1 MKKEGL
7 PNGLTVLFEPKN
19 GNSVVVEVMVNV
31 GSNDEMPSER
41 GITHFIEHMVFEGT
55 KKRPTNRD
63 ISNEIEKIGGEF
75 NAYTT
80 NERTC
85 FYVKVLKKHFRIA
98 VEVLG
103 DILQHSQFNEEH
115 LQREKKVVLK
125 EIDMVHDDPR
135 LYQWILFQTHLF
147 LKNPAKYPTY
157 GDKKV
162 IRGLTREKVVEYF
175 KKYYI
180 PSNITIAVV
189 GDINNWRQ
197 ELQKTFV
204 FPASINIKKV
214 LPHEPQ
220 ATKNTLKLVRKK
232 VANTYVVLGFKTVPR
247 SHPEAYVLE
256 VINGILGRGQSGRMF
271 TEIRTKYGL
280 AYDVGTQN
288 ISEISYGYFGVYA
301 TIDKKNVQKVRK
313 LILKELK
320 SLQKV
325 TPLDVKEAK
334 DFVEGAYCLELEE
347 AQKVSGQMVVWEQA
361 GDARKMETFVQNIK
375 KVTPADVKR
384 VAKKYFKHHLMV
396 VLEGK

>member
-1 MKKEGL
+1 MKKEVL
-7 PNGLTVLFEPKN
+7 PNGLTILFEPKKS
-19 GNSVVVEVMVNV
+19 NSVVVEIMVNV
-31 GSNDEMPSER
+31 GSNDELPSER

-55 KKRPTNRD
+55 AKRPTNRD

-98 VEVLG
+98 VDVLG
-103 DILQHSQFNEEH
+103 DILQHSQFKEKY

-135 LYQWILFQTHLF
+135 LYQWILFQSNLF
-147 LKNPAKYPTY
+147 QKNPAKYPTY

-162 IRGLTREKVVEYF
+162 IKELTREKVVQYF

-189 GDINNWRQ
+189 GNINNWKQ
-197 ELQKTFV
+197 ELQRTFV
-204 FPASINIKKV
+204 FPTSANIKKV

-220 ATKNTLKLVRKK
+220 AIKNTMKIVRKK
-232 VANTYVVLGFKTVPR
+232 VANTYMVLGFKTVPR
-247 SHPEAYVLE
+247 SHSDAYVLE

-288 ISEISYGYFGVYA
+288 INEVSYGYFAVYA
-301 TIDKKNVQKVRK
+301 TIDKQKIKKVRQV
-313 LILKELK
+313 ILRELK
-320 SLQKV
+320 RLQKV
-325 TPLDVKEAK
+325 TLLDVQEAK
-334 DFVEGAYCLELEE
+334 DFVEGAYSLELEE
-347 AQKVSGQMVVWEQA
+347 AQKISGQMVVWEQA
-361 GDARKMETFVQNIK
+361 GDARKMETFVHNVK
-375 KVTPADVKR
+375 KVTAGDVKR